1 VSVAVLLQRANLP
14 AAVHLSVL
22 PAVPSGHTYLAQGM
36 TARPPWPAG
45 PPKSLSQRTVYIAVG
60 RFGT

>member
-1 VSVAVLLQRANLP
+1 MSVAVLLQGANLL

-22 PAVPSGHTYLAQGM
+22 PAVPSDHTNLAQGM
-36 TARPPWPAG
+36 TARPPWAAG
-45 PPKSLSQRTVYIAVG
+45 APKSVSQRRVYIAVG